1 MKERELEEI
10 FGRSTTVKPIDL
22 SAFDNMTIDALEAKR
37 NKKIRDSE
45 TDPLIES
52 LQDATH
58 INEATKEK
66 LIKLAHIYL
75 EDMRDNILKNQFD
88 LAEKY
93 PDTTADDWT
102 TFLVDRVV
110 STYINKHKTA
120 LLKSTA
126 ERNLADPYAKN
137 KRDNIKMLDMLN
149 EKSNENK
156 QQVVIIRIPNKYEED
171 TNE

>member
-1 MKERELEEI
+1 MKEREMESI
-10 FGRSTTVKPIDL
+10 FGKTTSIKPIDL

-37 NKKIRDSE
+37 IKKAREAE

-52 LQDATH
+52 LQEATH
-58 INEATKEK
+58 ININTREK
-66 LIKLAHIYL
+66 LIRLAHIYL

-102 TFLVDRVV
+102 TFLVDKVV
-110 STYINKHKTA
+110 STYINKHKAA

-126 ERNLADPYAKN
+126 ERNLADPYARN

-149 EKSNENK
+149 EKNNEDK
-156 QQVVIIRIPNKYEED
+156 QQITIIRIPDKYEGE
-171 TNE
+171 